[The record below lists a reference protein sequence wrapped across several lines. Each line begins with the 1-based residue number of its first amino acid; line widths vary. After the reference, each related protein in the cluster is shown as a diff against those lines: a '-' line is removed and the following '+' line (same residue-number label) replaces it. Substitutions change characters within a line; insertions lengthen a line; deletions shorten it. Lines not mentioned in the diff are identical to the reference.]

1 MFGNECK
8 WLMWKCVPS
17 VLFVDFK
24 PSFLFVCWLLAK
36 VFYGCAIFST
46 FASLF
51 ECNAN
56 PTTDGAVNQS
66 YLRYGVGSH
75 FVTVGV
81 QVLHLTV
88 IGPFVRHVE
97 SGGDRASIGVDAA
110 VLKQVLVQL
119 LVQVIHGIVEC
130 QQDDLRHLFHG
141 HIDFASDGEWMRK
154 LDDLMVESMEWVM
167 MRKRVETKI
176 N

>member
-1 MFGNECK
+1 MIDVK
-8 WLMWKCVPS
+8 MCVR
-17 VLFVDFK
+17 VCFVRADFK
-24 PSFLFVCWLLAK
+24 PSFLFVCWLPKCVLR
-36 VFYGCAIFST
+36 VVQCFLL

-56 PTTDGAVNQS
+56 PTADGAVNQS

-88 IGPFVRHVE
+88 VGPFVRHVE
-97 SGGDRASIGVDAA
+97 GGGDGASVGVDASA
-110 VLKQVLVQL
+110 LEQVLVQL
-119 LVQVIHGIVEC
+119 LVQVIHGVIER

-141 HIDFASDGEWMRK
+141 HIDFARGMNG
-154 LDDLMVESMEWVM
+154 
-167 MRKRVETKI
+167 KI
-176 N
+176 G

>member
-1 MFGNECK
+1 MVCSSVFCLPTSNLHSCLCAGR
-8 WLMWKCVPS
+8 LPKCVLR
-17 VLFVDFK
+17 VVQCFLLF
-24 PSFLFVCWLLAK
+24 
-36 VFYGCAIFST
+36 T
-46 FASLF
+46 SLF

-56 PTTDGAVNQS
+56 PTADGAVNQS

-97 SGGDRASIGVDAA
+97 GGGDGASVGVDAA
-110 VLKQVLVQL
+110 TFEQILVKL
-119 LVQVIHGIVEC
+119 LVKVVDGVVEC

-141 HIDFASDGEWMRK
+141 HIDFARNEW
-154 LDDLMVESMEWVM
+154 E
-167 MRKRVETKI
+167 
-176 N
+176 